1 MALSTRAVL
10 RWEDAGGYGN
20 KTIFKGN
27 ASMTSGKIKTFM
39 TAVIAHSNASLLTY
53 KLENPEVTDLAAA
66 AVDAQFNHVKD
77 QIRLKFNVI
86 EVADGDMSTKII
98 TIPAPKVASLDDA
111 EGSWVFDSAE
121 GATLATALAT
131 CAGWATVTY
140 SGSKFVSKIV
150 KD

>member
-20 KTIFKGN
+20 KTTFKGD
-27 ASMTSGKIKTFM
+27 ASMTAAKIKTFM

-53 KLENPEVTDLAAA
+53 KLENPEITDLMAA

-86 EVADGDMSTKII
+86 EVADGDMTTKIL
-98 TIPAPKVASLDDA
+98 TIPAPKVASLDDS
-111 EGSWVFDSAE
+111 EGSWVFDVTS
-121 GATLATALAT
+121 GGTLATALAT
-131 CAGWATVTY
+131 CAGWSSVTF